1 MQNNELKHYG
11 VLGMKWGI
19 RRALRT
25 GKTYTYKSHSTKVY
39 NRKSKKLSNKVDSIK
54 ARIEK
59 NRSKEKNVSKLNK
72 KLQRL
77 NNRLELM
84 SNRAKNSASHDK
96 MMQTHAAKLSTGE
109 AIIGSMIFGGTNMK
123 YYASIKNSGG
133 HDTTGALVRT
143 VAANLIAGP
152 LGAMLYGMNK
162 KSKYIRKDDRIG

>member
-1 MQNNELKHYG
+1 MYDNELKHYG

-19 RRALRT
+19 HRALKT
-25 GKTYTYKSHSTKVY
+25 GKTYTYRSHSTKVY

-59 NRSKEKNVSKLNK
+59 NVSKLNE
-72 KLQRL
+72 KLRRL
-77 NNRLELM
+77 NNRLETM

-96 MMQTHAAKLSTGE
+96 MMQAHAAKLSAGE
-109 AIIGSMIFGGTNMK
+109 AIVGSIIFGGTNMK

-133 HDTTGALVRT
+133 HDTTGALART
-143 VAANLIAGP
+143 IAANIIAGP
-152 LGAMLYGMNK
+152 LGARLYGMSK